1 MDGSIIARC
10 RSWEVVVDLVVA
22 CVVST
27 TLGNCASHRRCG
39 GSDSKALKG
48 GGWYVLVVVVRY
60 KLEPREH
67 FRNMDVFPR
76 LIMGLCRLNG

>member
-1 MDGSIIARC
+1 M
-10 RSWEVVVDLVVA
+10 VVDLVVA

-48 GGWYVLVVVVRY
+48 GGWYVLVAVVRY
-60 KLEPREH
+60 KLEPLSKHGR
-67 FRNMDVFPR
+67 FPTTN
-76 LIMGLCRLNG
+76 NGSM